1 MKNKLWKPIKEF
13 LKKIRELLY
22 RNFIT
27 EHIIRVKEQVL
38 LESAPEFSDNTYSL
52 YLEMLKKNYQKK
64 YKIIWLVTSDEINKN
79 FKRDDITYFNIN
91 KKGFI
96 NNLKLQYLIN
106 TSKFIITC
114 NRFYKR
120 KTNRQTII
128 YLNHGQPL
136 KDCSKLKMNFGDVD
150 ASVTSSKF
158 FVEKNS
164 QALNTAKEKF
174 VIFQPPRN
182 DGLLKQNKNVR
193 KIMDCENMKMIVW
206 LPTFRNH
213 ADGKRVDSDFNMPL
227 GIPIIYDIKELEKI
241 NKFLKDNNIIIFLKP
256 HFVANLGD
264 LKAKT
269 YSNFKIIYNKDLD
282 ENNITLYELLGASD
296 ALITDYSSVYYDYL
310 ITKKPIGLTLDD
322 FKEYESKT
330 GFAYNYKE
338 IMKGHYIYN
347 KNDYYDFLDNISKNK
362 DPNNEERMDIIKKLN
377 FDTKGNYSKKV
388 FDFLVDKYHF

>member
-1 MKNKLWKPIKEF
+1 MKNKIWLPIKNF
-13 LKKIRELLY
+13 LKKVRDLLY

-27 EHIIRVKEQVL
+27 EKLIPVKEQIL
-38 LESAPEFSDNTYSL
+38 LESAPDFSDNTYSL
-52 YLEMLKKNYQKK
+52 YLEMLKNNYQKK
-64 YKIIWLVTSDEINKN
+64 YKIIWLITNDNIKEAFYRN
-79 FKRDDITYFNIN
+79 DISYFNIN

-136 KDCSKLKMNFGDVD
+136 KDCSKLKMNFGDAD

-164 QALNTAKEKF
+164 QALNTAKERF

-182 DGLLKQNKNVR
+182 DGLLNKEI
-193 KIMDCENMKMIVW
+193 KAKEIMNFSNQKLVIW

-213 ADGKRVDSDFNMPL
+213 ADGKRVDSDFVMPL
-227 GIPIIYDIKELEKI
+227 GIPIVYDIKELEKL
-241 NKFLKDNNIIIFLKP
+241 NKYLKERNITVILKP
-256 HFVANLGD
+256 HFAANLGD

-269 YSNFKIIYNKDLD
+269 YSNFKIIYNDDLAKH
-282 ENNITLYELLGASD
+282 NITLYELLGDSD

-310 ITKKPIGLTLDD
+310 ITKKPIALTLDD
-322 FKEYESKT
+322 FKEYEEKT
-330 GFAYNYKE
+330 GFAYNYKD
-338 IMKGHYIYN
+338 IMKGDYIYN
-347 KNDYYDFLDNISKNK
+347 TKDFYKFFDNLSKEK
-362 DPNNEERMDIIKKLN
+362 DESKEERLKIIKKLG
-377 FDTKGNYSKKV
+377 FDTEGNYSKKL